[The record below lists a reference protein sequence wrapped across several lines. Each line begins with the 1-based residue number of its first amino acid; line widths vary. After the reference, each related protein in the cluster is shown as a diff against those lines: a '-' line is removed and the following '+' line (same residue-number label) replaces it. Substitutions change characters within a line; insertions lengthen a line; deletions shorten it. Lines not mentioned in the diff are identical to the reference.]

1 MTMNDAKL
9 ESSAPH
15 IPAARRYG
23 DLVDWGMQPDMIE
36 GQSKSSG
43 RLLYKRDENG
53 ERAIECGL
61 WVCTPGSWRLSI
73 PGDEICYFLEG
84 RAVYTEHNGDTIDV
98 GPETVVH
105 FPSGWAGRCD
115 VKSTLRNTYMLA
127 RTPSTIDREATPV
140 MYKPLEIS
148 KLVDWGAVPAMIEGQ
163 SVTSGRLLYK
173 GPGGRSETGIWVC
186 TPGTWNCHVTSDEYC
201 HFIAGRSTYTHESG
215 ETIEIRPDTVAFF
228 PKDWRGVCQVHETVR
243 KVYMIR

>member
-1 MTMNDAKL
+1 MLD
-9 ESSAPH
+9 SSAPH
-15 IPAARRYG
+15 IPAAKRYD
-23 DLVDWGMQPDMIE
+23 DLVDWGAQPDMIE
-36 GQSKSSG
+36 GESRSSG

-53 ERAIECGL
+53 ERAIESGL
-61 WVCTPGSWRLSI
+61 WVCTPGSWRLSM

-105 FPSGWAGRCD
+105 FPSGWSGRCD
-115 VKSTLRNTYMLA
+115 VTATLRNSYMLA
-127 RTPSTIDREATPV
+127 RTPATIDREATPV

-148 KLVDWGAVPAMIEGQ
+148 KLTDWGPVPTMIEGQ

-173 GPGGRSETGIWVC
+173 GPGGRSETGIWIC

-201 HFIAGRSTYTHESG
+201 HFIAGRCTYTHESG
-215 ETIEIRPDTVAFF
+215 ETIEIEPDTVAFF
-228 PKDWRGVCQVHETVR
+228 PKDWRGVCRVHETVH